1 MRMSAPHRLVLASLF
16 VVLAAAGGCEE
27 AAPPADAIPVP
38 SGRKVRLIEVITSAP
53 GPEGATARFRFLL
66 PGLTEADIPASAD
79 DMQALCETYALER
92 VADMVPAPQQ
102 IIISLAGASVP
113 FGEPSPDVVQ
123 FFEAFRPED
132 GTCVL
137 AAF

>member
-1 MRMSAPHRLVLASLF
+1 MRMSAPHRLVLAALF
-16 VVLAAAGGCEE
+16 VVLAAAG
-27 AAPPADAIPVP
+27 AIPVP
-38 SGRKVRLIEVITSAP
+38 SGREVRLIEVITSAP

-66 PGLTEADIPASAD
+66 SGLTEADIPASAD

>member
-1 MRMSAPHRLVLASLF
+1 
-16 VVLAAAGGCEE
+16 LAAAGGCEE
-27 AAPPADAIPVP
+27 AAPSGDTIPVP
-38 SGRKVRLIEVITSAP
+38 SGREVRLIEVITSVP

-66 PGLTEADIPASAD
+66 PGLTEADIAASAD
-79 DMQALCETYALER
+79 DMQALCDTYALGR
-92 VADMVPAPQQ
+92 IDGMVPAPQQ
-102 IIISLAGASVP
+102 IIISLAGATVP
-113 FGEPSPDVVQ
+113 FGEPAPDVVQ